1 MVAFRSVKLSGVS
14 SGGEPFNTMEYIDE
28 EIPELDV
35 REYIGKGQAG
45 STNVYTDSELITLL
59 YHLLRSELKES
70 NAVLQQKAIIIANYL
85 KTLSVPVQPTMTHL
99 VYKVLAQRKNYSEAF
114 PEYIESI
121 QHALEETSYEQRLDS
136 LIRIYFPIE
145 SDSQDHNVSGNDILL
160 DDDSACRVLP
170 DEKLETTITQV
181 AKRNRLASNA
191 TLKQRVEFT
200 PSLGTF
206 KKYDSHKVLPNWE
219 EVQHSFKNWTVLP
232 TVNDLSAFLEKEGF
246 DWTTLSK
253 DHWISLSKKLSELS
267 ELDDTESNENIKG
280 SKENLKLQPHEIP
293 TLVLLKQ
300 MLDSLDSIQI
310 PTPESIE
317 IPMIGIIPPISTIP
331 ARVDTLL
338 DQLLVQKSLTLDTVI
353 QSLRDTIQQH
363 YQTQQV
369 KFLTQLKQIKIEEV
383 REKLDTLLQQADAL
397 KDSKKT
403 PVLYPMPVEDELHEI
418 VQGENTRTYEGGIT
432 GDEEYTFS
440 NKELGE
446 VFTVIE
452 PELSEDTSTENFLDS
467 NQYPWVEITS
477 ILTKEEALLK
487 GLTKGAYEILMG
499 CHLRWIPILIDAGM
513 TSCIDP
519 ILFKEL
525 YLILGSTL
533 QISSIE
539 DGFANVTG
547 LTPEVQSVLLQAI
560 VKGKP
565 YPNLG
570 LRPSIGMELKTRW
583 HSYEKTYHKE
593 LYNTFIRL
601 FTLFGLTF
609 MKQALQNNF
618 PFNPLQGSIAYIPM
632 YSPFGTP
639 LETNDREGLFIY
651 LCAVAEKNTGWSA
664 LYPRY
669 DARSYLKRIITTI
682 EEESFLKDR
691 LEELKVLHRDYV
703 IEEPS
708 IVDAARQS
716 LVEALQQGDKQRIL
730 PSYLKVLLYL
740 PRVIAN
746 PKRGNIYG
754 CCLQNLN
761 EQYQADQDLIANKLK
776 ALIKVKDKYA
786 KGRRIVRD
794 RLETYTYP
802 EKELPEMGDKI
813 IQEVP
818 KEQPFG
824 FISYVDWMKELA
836 EYLDLTLLP
845 SEDKVR
851 STVEQKWT
859 QLVRKGG
866 QVKEARTWFLEQA
879 SFENLLYLIPKW
891 LQVLLNMSET
901 GIRQIIVQSKIVKL
915 KTIKDA
921 FEQVGQPKDSTVL
934 STDIVRFYLLN
945 AIQPDS
951 HNQDLHFEEGIFK
964 RLFEIINTIGKASY
978 TPPVEEFGSVI
989 AELREKLKLRALSVL
1004 DVQTDD
1010 DRALLITLKELGI
1023 KDYVKEAR
1031 YEEEEDE
1038 EQIYFGE
1045 EEEEEI

>member
-1 MVAFRSVKLSGVS
+1 
-14 SGGEPFNTMEYIDE
+14 MEYIDE

-35 REYIGKGQAG
+35 REYIGKGQPG
-45 STNVYTDSELITLL
+45 STNVYTDNELITLL

-70 NAVLQQKAIIIANYL
+70 NVELQNKAILIANYL
-85 KTLSVPVQPTMTHL
+85 KTLSVPVQPTITNL
-99 VYKVLAQRKNYSEAF
+99 VYKVLAQRKDYSEAF
-114 PEYIESI
+114 PEYIESV

-136 LIRIYFPIE
+136 LMRIYFPIE
-145 SDSQDHNVSGNDILL
+145 TDSQDHHIRGSEVLL
-160 DDDSACRVLP
+160 EDDSGCKVLA
-170 DEKLETTITQV
+170 DETLTTTITQV
-181 AKRNRLASNA
+181 AKREKLASNA

-206 KKYDSHKVLPNWE
+206 KKYDSQIILPNWS
-219 EVQHSFKNWTVLP
+219 EVEQAVKGWTVLP
-232 TVNDLSAFLEKEGF
+232 TINDLSAFLEKEGY
-246 DWTTLSK
+246 DWSMLSK
-253 DHWISLSKKLSELS
+253 DHWMALSKKLSELS
-267 ELDDTESNENIKG
+267 EFDEEMDDKEDT
-280 SKENLKLQPHEIP
+280 SKNGKTQKQNLKLHSHEIP
-293 TLVLLKQ
+293 TLFLLKHL
-300 MLDSLDSIQI
+300 LDSLDSLQI
-310 PTPESIE
+310 PAPETLE
-317 IPMIGIIPPISTIP
+317 IPMTGMIPPIATIP

-338 DQLLVQKSLTLDTVI
+338 EQLLVQKSLTLDTVI
-353 QSLRDTIQQH
+353 QTLRDTVQQQ
-363 YQTQQV
+363 YQSLQV
-369 KFLTQLKQIKIEEV
+369 KFMTQLKQIQIEEV
-383 REKLDTLLQQADAL
+383 RKTLEGLLEKAEAL

-403 PVLYPMPVEDELHEI
+403 PPLYPMPVEDELHEI

-446 VFTVIE
+446 VFTAIE
-452 PELSEDTSTENFLDS
+452 PDPTEDTSTENFVDS

-477 ILTKEEALLK
+477 ILTKDEALLK

-525 YLILGSTL
+525 YLMLGSTL

-539 DGFANVTG
+539 DGLANVSG
-547 LTPEVQSVLLQAI
+547 LTPEVQTILLQAI

-570 LRPSIGMELKTRW
+570 LRPSIGMELKTHW

-593 LYNTFIRL
+593 LYTTFTRL
-601 FTLFGLTF
+601 FALFGLTF

-618 PFNPLQGSIAYIPM
+618 PFNPLQGSIAYIPF

-664 LYPRY
+664 LYSRY
-669 DARSYLKRIITTI
+669 DARSYLKRVISTI
-682 EEESFLKDR
+682 EEEAFLKER

-703 IEEPS
+703 VEEPS

-716 LVEALQQGDKQRIL
+716 LVEAIQQGDKQRIL

-786 KGRRIVRD
+786 KGRRIIRD

-802 EKELPEMGDKI
+802 EQELPELSGKI
-813 IQEVP
+813 VQEMP
-818 KEQPFG
+818 KEYQFE
-824 FISYVDWMKELA
+824 FSYYSEWMKDLA
-836 EYLDLTLLP
+836 QYLDLTLLP
-845 SEDKVR
+845 SEDKIR
-851 STVEQKWT
+851 NTIEQRWT

-866 QVKEARTWFLEQA
+866 QVKEARSWFFEQV
-879 SFENLLYLIPKW
+879 SFENLLYLVPKW
-891 LQVLLNMSET
+891 LQILLNMNEI
-901 GIRQIIVQSKIVKL
+901 GVRQTIIQSKIVKL

-921 FEQVGQPKDSTVL
+921 FEQVGQPKDSTDL

-951 HNQDLHFEEGIFK
+951 QSQDVHFEEGLFK
-964 RLFEIINTIGKASY
+964 RLFEIINTVGKSSY
-978 TPPVEEFGSVI
+978 TPPAEEFGSVI

-1045 EEEEEI
+1045 EDEEEI